1 MHVKILVA
9 HYYRVCYL
17 CVNTLRRAP
26 IRALQ
31 ADGNAMQPSL
41 LAPPLRS
48 SLDART
54 PEFQQNR
61 DAMLEK
67 LQEIEALLDEA
78 ELGGGPHHHER
89 LAKRGKLPVRE
100 RIALALDPDS
110 PFLEISSLA
119 GYNSDYVVGGGAVL
133 GIGVIAGVE
142 CVIFANDPTVLGG
155 ALTPYVSKKWMRAL
169 EIARDNHIPYVSFV
183 ESAGAD
189 LRMEPRDDDGKKRRR
204 PAKVNHFAESG
215 RFFYEMIE
223 LSKLE
228 IPTVCV
234 VFGSSTAGGAYQPGM
249 SDYNVVIKQQSKIF
263 LAGPPLVK
271 MATGE
276 ESDDESLGG
285 AQMHA
290 EVSGLGEYLA
300 EDEPD
305 ALRLCR
311 AIVSHLNWRKPG
323 PEPSLRADPP
333 ELDPEELLGIMDPEL
348 RRPVE
353 IRDVIG
359 RIVDGSRFEE
369 FKPRYGPTLVCG
381 FASIHGYP
389 VGVLGNNGVI
399 YPESAEKAGHFVQL
413 CNQIDVPLI
422 FLQNLTGFIVGRDFE
437 QAGMIKK
444 GSQLINAV
452 TNSEVPHLTVIVGAS
467 YGAGTY
473 AMSGRAF
480 NNRFTFLWPS
490 AKIAVM
496 GGKQIAGVMSI
507 VRRRQAAR
515 KGEPFDE
522 QADAK
527 MVAAVEA
534 AQEKGSIALEASGA
548 ISDDGILDPRD
559 TRTALGICLSVVRN
573 KPIEGAN
580 GYGVFRL

>member
-1 MHVKILVA
+1 
-9 HYYRVCYL
+9 
-17 CVNTLRRAP
+17 
-26 IRALQ
+26 
-31 ADGNAMQPSL
+31 MQPSL

-522 QADAK
+522 EADAK
-527 MVAAVEA
+527 MVVAVEA

>member
-1 MHVKILVA
+1 
-9 HYYRVCYL
+9 
-17 CVNTLRRAP
+17 
-26 IRALQ
+26 
-31 ADGNAMQPSL
+31 MQSPPL
-41 LAPPLRS
+41 LAPALRGT
-48 SLDART
+48 LDPRT
-54 PEFQQNR
+54 PEFAENR
-61 DAMLEK
+61 AAMLEK
-67 LQEIEALLDEA
+67 LAEIDRLLDEA
-78 ELGGGPHHHER
+78 EAGGGAEHHAR

-110 PFLEISSLA
+110 PFLEISPLA
-119 GYNSDYVVGGGAVL
+119 GYNSSYTIGGGAVA
-133 GIGVIAGVE
+133 GVGVIAGTE

-155 ALTPYVSKKWMRAL
+155 ALTPYASKKWMRAL
-169 EIARDNHIPYVSFV
+169 EIARDNGIPYVSFV

-189 LRMEPRDDDGKKRRR
+189 LRVNVGDDEDKKSGNRVAGGARID
-204 PAKVNHFAESG
+204 HFAQTG

-223 LSKLE
+223 LSKLR

-249 SDYNVVIKQQSKIF
+249 SDYNIVIREQSKIF

-276 ESDDESLGG
+276 DSDDETLGG

-300 EDEPD
+300 EDERD

-311 AIVSHLNWRKPG
+311 EVISHLNWRKAG
-323 PEPSLRADPP
+323 PPPSLRPDEPV
-333 ELDPEELLGIMDPEL
+333 LDPEELLGIVSPDL
-348 RRPVE
+348 RRPIE

-369 FKPRYGPTLVCG
+369 FKPRYGSTLVCG
-381 FASIHGYP
+381 WASIHGYP
-389 VGVLGNNGVI
+389 LGILGNNGVLT
-399 YPESAEKAGHFVQL
+399 PESAEKAAHFIQL
-413 CNQIDVPLI
+413 SNQIDVPLL
-422 FLQNLTGFIVGRDFE
+422 FLQNLTGFVVGRDFE
-437 QAGMIKK
+437 QAGIIKK
-444 GSQLINAV
+444 GSQMINAV
-452 TNSEVPHLTVIVGAS
+452 TNSTVPHFTVIIGAS

-480 NNRFTFLWPS
+480 NNRFTFIWPT

-507 VRRRQAAR
+507 VRRGQAAR

-522 QADAK
+522 EADAK
-527 MVAAVEA
+527 IRAAVEA
-534 AQEKGSIALEASGA
+534 KQERGSVALEATGA

-559 TRTALGICLSVVRN
+559 TRTALGICLSVVRTR
-573 KPIEGAN
+573 PIAGAP

>member
-1 MHVKILVA
+1 
-9 HYYRVCYL
+9 
-17 CVNTLRRAP
+17 
-26 IRALQ
+26 
-31 ADGNAMQPSL
+31 MQPAL
-41 LAPPLRS
+41 LAPPVRS
-48 SLDART
+48 NLDPRT
-54 PEFQQNR
+54 EEFVENR
-61 DAMLEK
+61 RVMLER
-67 LQEIEALLDEA
+67 LAEIDGLLEQAEA
-78 ELGGGPHHHER
+78 GGGPQAHAR
-89 LAKRGKLPVRE
+89 LAKRGKLAVRE
-100 RIALALDPDS
+100 RIALVLDPDS

-119 GYNSDYVVGGGAVL
+119 GYNSDFVIGGGAVL
-133 GIGVIAGVE
+133 GIGVIAGIE
-142 CVIFANDPTVLGG
+142 CVLFANDPTVLGG

-169 EIARDNHIPYVSFV
+169 EIARDNGIPYVSFV

-189 LRMEPRDDDGKKRRR
+189 LRMEGDDDGGKKKRR
-204 PAKVNHFAESG
+204 PAKTNHFAESG

-276 ESDDESLGG
+276 TSDDETLGG

-311 AIVSHLNWRKPG
+311 EVVSHLNWRKAG
-323 PEPSLRADPP
+323 PPPSLRGDEPV
-333 ELDPEELLGIMDPEL
+333 LDPEELLGIVSPDL

-369 FKPRYGPTLVCG
+369 FKPRYGSTLVCG
-381 FASIHGYP
+381 FASIDGYP
-389 VGVLGNNGVI
+389 VGILGNNGVI
-399 YPESAEKAGHFVQL
+399 YPESAEKAAHFIQL
-413 CNQIDVPLI
+413 CNQIDMPLV
-422 FLQNLTGFIVGRDFE
+422 FFQNLTGFMVGRDFE
-437 QAGMIKK
+437 HAGIIKK
-444 GSQLINAV
+444 GSQMINAV
-452 TNSEVPHLTVIVGAS
+452 TNSMVPHLTVIIGAS

-480 NNRFTFLWPS
+480 NNRFTFIWPS

-496 GGKQIAGVMSI
+496 GGKQIAGVMSL
-507 VRRRQAAR
+507 VRRGQAAR
-515 KGEPFDE
+515 QGVPFDE
-522 QADAK
+522 EADARL
-527 MVAAVEA
+527 VAAVEA
-534 AQEKGSIALEASGA
+534 KQEAGSIALEATGA

-559 TRTALGICLSVVRN
+559 TRTALAICLSVVRN
-573 KPIEGAN
+573 RPIAGAD

>member
-1 MHVKILVA
+1 
-9 HYYRVCYL
+9 
-17 CVNTLRRAP
+17 
-26 IRALQ
+26 
-31 ADGNAMQPSL
+31 MQPSL

-48 SLDART
+48 TLDARS
-54 PEFQQNR
+54 PEFQENR
-61 DAMLEK
+61 DAMRKKLE
-67 LQEIEALLDEA
+67 EIDALLDEA
-78 ELGGGPHHHER
+78 EQGGGQHHHER

-100 RIALALDPDS
+100 RVALALDPDS

-119 GYNSDYVVGGGAVL
+119 AYNSAYTIGGGSVM

-155 ALTPYVSKKWMRAL
+155 ALTPHVGKKWMRAL
-169 EIARDNHIPYVSFV
+169 QIARENHIPYVSFV

-189 LRMEPRDDDGKKRRR
+189 LRRRGSSSKKDGDATAGGTKID
-204 PAKVNHFAESG
+204 HFAETG

-223 LSKLE
+223 LSKLD

-249 SDYNVVIKQQSKIF
+249 SDYNVVIKEQSKIF

-276 ESDDESLGG
+276 ESDDETLGG

-290 EVSGLGEYLA
+290 DISGLGEYLA

-305 ALRLCR
+305 ALRYCR
-311 AIVSHLNWRKPG
+311 EIVSHLNWRKPG
-323 PEPSLRADPP
+323 PPPTLNPEPPL
-333 ELDPEELLGIMDPEL
+333 LDPEELLGIIDPEL
-348 RRPVE
+348 RRPAD

-359 RIVDGSRFEE
+359 RVVDGSRFEE
-369 FKPRYGPTLVCG
+369 FKPRYGPTMVCG
-381 FASIHGYP
+381 FASIEGYP
-389 VGVLGNNGVI
+389 VGILGNNGVI
-399 YPESAEKAGHFVQL
+399 YPESAEKAAHFIQL
-413 CNQIDVPLI
+413 CNQIDMPLL
-422 FLQNLTGFIVGRDFE
+422 FLQNLTGFIVGKDFE
-437 QAGMIKK
+437 QAGIIKK

-452 TNSEVPHLTVIVGAS
+452 TNSTVPHLTVIVGAS

-480 NNRFTFLWPS
+480 NNRFTWIWPS

-507 VRRRQAAR
+507 VRRGQAAR

-522 QADAK
+522 EADAQIRE
-527 MVAAVEA
+527 AVEA
-534 AQEKGSIALEASGA
+534 AQERGSVALEASGA
-548 ISDDGILDPRD
+548 ISDDGIIDPRD
-559 TRTALGICLSVVRN
+559 TRTVLGICLSVVRN
-573 KPIEGAN
+573 TPIEGAET
-580 GYGVFRL
+580 YGVFRL